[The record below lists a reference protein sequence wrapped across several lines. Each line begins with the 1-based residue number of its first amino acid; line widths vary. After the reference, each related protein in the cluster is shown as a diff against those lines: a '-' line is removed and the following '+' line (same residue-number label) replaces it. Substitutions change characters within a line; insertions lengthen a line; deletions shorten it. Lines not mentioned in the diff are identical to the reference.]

1 MVQYIQLLLAGILT
15 MLAVVSLVACE
26 GDDDDDDSFTDDD
39 ASVDDDD
46 ASNDDDNDDDIADDD
61 TINDDDNDDD
71 VTDDD
76 VVDDDVPQCDGLNV
90 NTPPYLYSVDLIVN
104 GEVVEQPY
112 TATTDDALSLTFEYY
127 DAECNIEQIPGL
139 GINYQGKFFVWAD
152 DRDKD
157 NLSEEAWGQ
166 LSYHRWYLPGIGCS
180 SEESGPY
187 VIELDL
193 ATWVVDESE
202 VREYPFI
209 VTLHDGC
216 GFPSQQLFL
225 DFTVNPAE

>member
-1 MVQYIQLLLAGILT
+1 MKHHLWLLLATIMT
-15 MLAVVSLVACE
+15 VLAVVHLVGCE
-26 GDDDDDDSFTDDD
+26 GDDDDDDNFTDDD
-39 ASVDDDD
+39 TATDDDAVDDD
-46 ASNDDDNDDDIADDD
+46 ASSDDDSDDDAADDD
-61 TINDDDNDDD
+61 A
-71 VTDDD
+71 TDDD
-76 VVDDDVPQCDGLNV
+76 AQSDDDVPECEGGA
-90 NTPPYLYSVDLIVN
+90 NTDPILYSVDLIVN
-104 GEVVEQPY
+104 GDVVEQPY
-112 TATTDDALSLTFEYY
+112 VATTDDAISLTFEYY
-127 DAECNIEQIPGL
+127 DAECNIEQVPGL
-139 GINYQGKFFVWAD
+139 GNMYRCEFFVAAD
-152 DRDKD
+152 DRDRD
-157 NLSEEAWGQ
+157 NLSEEAWDQ
-166 LSYHRWYLPGIGCS
+166 LVQHEWYLPGIGCS

>member
-1 MVQYIQLLLAGILT
+1 MKRYFCLLLATIMT
-15 MLAVVSLVACE
+15 VLAIAHLVACE

-46 ASNDDDNDDDIADDD
+46 ASNDDDNDDDSDDD
-61 TINDDDNDDD
+61 AVDDDASGDDD
-71 VTDDD
+71 IDT
-76 VVDDDVPQCDGLNV
+76 DDDVPQCDGLNV

-112 TATTDDALSLTFEYY
+112 TATTDDSLSLTFEYY
-127 DAECNIEQIPGL
+127 DAECNIEQVPGL
-139 GINYQGKFFVWAD
+139 GNMYRGEFFVAAD
-152 DRDKD
+152 DRDRD
-157 NLSEEAWGQ
+157 NLSEEAWDQ
-166 LSYHRWYLPGIGCS
+166 LVQHEWYLPGIGCS

-187 VIELDL
+187 VIELDP

-209 VTLHDGC
+209 VTLEDGC